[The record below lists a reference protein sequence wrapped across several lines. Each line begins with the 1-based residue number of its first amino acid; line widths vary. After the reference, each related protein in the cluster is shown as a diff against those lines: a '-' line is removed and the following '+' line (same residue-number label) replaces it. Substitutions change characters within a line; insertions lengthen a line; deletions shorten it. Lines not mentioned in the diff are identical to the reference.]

1 MKKLAELPPVPFT
14 VRMHDLR
21 NLEGLGVTPKQLY
34 TVVKVLEV
42 NGQVI
47 GYRLLEIPLAE
58 DEVFNASRFYI
69 YATANP
75 N

>member
-21 NLEGLGVTPKQLY
+21 NLEEFGVTPNQLY

-42 NGQVI
+42 NGQVV

-69 YATANP
+69 YAIANP